1 VHIMEEK
8 ARDRYGNP
16 KLWERLVKP
25 LPFKRASTPTE
36 QADMI
41 VFAASNRCS
50 YVSGTILTVDA
61 GISQRGHI
69 F

>member
-1 VHIMEEK
+1 VE
-8 ARDRYGNP
+8 
-16 KLWERLVKP
+16 P
-25 LPFKRASTPTE
+25 LPFRRASTPTE